1 MEEAGKAAALLL
13 VMNKLKY
20 RWILNGMLF
29 GAAVGAGFAGFESAG
44 YAYHYGL
51 DVITDH
57 AGWLCL
63 CGGHVLWCALEGAA
77 LWRVRGDKKFEW
89 AMLQDLRF
97 LRVFGLCVAMHAVW
111 DSPLEL
117 PLDLKFI
124 AVGFVV
130 WVAILSF
137 VQAGLRQI
145 RAAQAAE
152 ATTTVK

>member
-1 MEEAGKAAALLL
+1 MTK
-13 VMNKLKY
+13 N
-20 RWILNGMLF
+20 
-29 GAAVGAGFAGFESAG
+29 
-44 YAYHYGL
+44 YGL
-51 DVITDH
+51 DVITSR
-57 AGWLCL
+57 GWLCL

-152 ATTTVK
+152 ATATAK